1 VPFLVPPLVAC
12 CLTALLI
19 VLLRRPAER
28 LRLID
33 HPGGRKRH
41 SHPVPLTGGI
51 ALTLGFYA
59 ALLLSFGAIGW
70 RAGVA
75 EPLLFGAYL
84 AAGLVYFA
92 AFIRPRW
99 LIRRYRRGA

>member
-1 VPFLVPPLVAC
+1 VPFLAPPLVAC

-33 HPGGRKRH
+33 HPGGRERH

-51 ALTLGFYA
+51 ALTLGFHA
-59 ALLLSFGAIGW
+59 ALPLSFGAIGAMGW
-70 RAGVA
+70 RAWRSRCCSVPIWRWASSTSRPSSGR
-75 EPLLFGAYL
+75 
-84 AAGLVYFA
+84 AG
-92 AFIRPRW
+92 
-99 LIRRYRRGA
+99 